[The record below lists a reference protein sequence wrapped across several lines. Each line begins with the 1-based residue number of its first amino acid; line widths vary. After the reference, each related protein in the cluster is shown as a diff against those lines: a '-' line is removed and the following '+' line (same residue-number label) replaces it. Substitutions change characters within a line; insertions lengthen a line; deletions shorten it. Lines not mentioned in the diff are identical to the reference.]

1 MSEQHEIF
9 DELTS
14 EQPARPARADAVQG
28 GGGRLNLN
36 ARWVVA
42 VLLAVVVLA
51 GTLFVQSFSQRQAQS
66 SASPS
71 LAVSQGTVGG
81 GESAVD
87 SPAPTGDGLTL
98 GTNPNAVE
106 ARPSAR
112 ASVVPVAAPEKQTP
126 DRSDPEAVMR
136 AWAVTWSWRE
146 TDHDTARVNEW
157 VEPFSDVRA
166 TDPFAT
172 RDPVVGVQAPFMVT
186 NVQVL
191 PRSAHQDIDTDF
203 RKSRVVKVTVRD
215 HRDITVVLTYEM
227 SVLQGEG
234 DLWMVSDVTMT
245 TWEGVAR

>member
-14 EQPARPARADAVQG
+14 EQPARPAPRQRVRG

-42 VLLAVVVLA
+42 VLLAAVVLA
-51 GTLFVQSFSQRQAQS
+51 GTFFVQSFSQRQAQP

-71 LAVSQGTVGG
+71 LAVPQGTVGV
-81 GESAVD
+81 GESSAD
-87 SPAPTGDGLTL
+87 SPTPTDGLTL

-112 ASVVPVAAPEKQTP
+112 ASAVPIEAPVRQNP
-126 DRSDPEAVMR
+126 DRSDPEAVMK

-146 TDHDTARVNEW
+146 KSQESARVSEW
-157 VEPFSDVRA
+157 VEPFSDVHVPDA
-166 TDPFAT
+166 FAT
-172 RDPVVGVQAPFMVT
+172 AEPVVGVQAPFMVT
-186 NVQVL
+186 HAEVL
-191 PRSAHQDIDTDF
+191 PRSKNQSIDTDF

-215 HRDITVVLTYEM
+215 HRNVQVVLTWELTT
-227 SVLQGEG
+227 LQDEAGQ
-234 DLWMVSDVTMT
+234 WMVTDVSMT
-245 TWEGVAR
+245 SWEGVTS

>member
-1 MSEQHEIF
+1 MSDHEIF

-14 EQPARPARADAVQG
+14 EQPARPAPRQRVRG
-28 GGGRLNLN
+28 GGFRLNLN

-42 VLLAVVVLA
+42 VLLAAAVLA
-51 GTLFVQSFSQRQAQS
+51 GTFFVQSFSQRQPAEP
-66 SASPS
+66 SANPS
-71 LAVSQGTVGG
+71 LAVPQGTVGV
-81 GESAVD
+81 GESSAD
-87 SPAPTGDGLTL
+87 SPTPGDGLTL

-172 RDPVVGVQAPFMVT
+172 KDPVVGVQAPFMVT
-186 NVQVL
+186 DVQVL
-191 PRSAHQDIDTDF
+191 PRSKSQDIDTDF

-234 DLWMVSDVTMT
+234 DLWMVSDVMMT